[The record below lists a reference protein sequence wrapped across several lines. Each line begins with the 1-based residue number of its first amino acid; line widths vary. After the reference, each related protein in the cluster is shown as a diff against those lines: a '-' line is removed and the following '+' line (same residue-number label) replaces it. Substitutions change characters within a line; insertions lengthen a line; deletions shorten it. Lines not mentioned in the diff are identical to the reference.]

1 MKAPDR
7 LLEFEGLQLIDIVLL
22 HKTYYLPVCHVPQ
35 WYYLGP
41 LGEIISSN
49 QYKPLPLDD
58 SGCISPMKSSPH
70 TLNGHGYTIEC
81 ITPAGA
87 NCIFPNL

>member
-49 QYKPLPLDD
+49 QYKPLPLR
-58 SGCISPMKSSPH
+58 
-70 TLNGHGYTIEC
+70 
-81 ITPAGA
+81 
-87 NCIFPNL
+87 